1 MSDADELR
9 YRLRV
14 KEAELDRIMSR
25 IGAFDAR
32 YQMTGPAD
40 RAEQHAPL
48 SQRLPSDTQIQ
59 QRVADTRR
67 AKHLEY
73 QIGRLTTQLVDAET
87 PRPDFTSLRPGH
99 VVRTGDGWW
108 RVGRV
113 NAKTI
118 TVYGSSYRI
127 PYHRIIEIAEDLP

>member
-9 YRLRV
+9 YRLRI

-32 YQMTGPAD
+32 YPMTGPAD

-48 SQRLPSDTQIQ
+48 SQRLPSDTAIQ
-59 QRVADTRR
+59 QRVADMRR

-73 QIGRLTTQLVDAET
+73 QIGRLTKMLADAET
-87 PRPDFTSLRPGH
+87 PRPDFTVLEPGDL
-99 VVRTGDGWW
+99 VRTGDGWW

-113 NAKTI
+113 NTKTI
-118 TVYGSSYRI
+118 TVAGSSYRI
-127 PYHRIIEIAEDLP
+127 PYTRIIETKKDTP